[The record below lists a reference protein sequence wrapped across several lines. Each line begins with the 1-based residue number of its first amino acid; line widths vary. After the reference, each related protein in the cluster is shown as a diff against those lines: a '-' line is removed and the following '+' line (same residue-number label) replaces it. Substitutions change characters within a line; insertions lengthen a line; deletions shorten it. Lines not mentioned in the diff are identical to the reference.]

1 MADVKGIREIQALF
15 DGAPARI
22 QKNAASAGTQAVA
35 MGIRKK
41 AEQFA
46 RSHGGGL
53 ARLASKK
60 VIIVKK
66 VAGRI
71 TRQVGWK
78 KPWSALAHLFEF
90 GTAERIQKKTGRRT
104 GRMAPQPHLRSA
116 VADTSVA
123 EAEALFVKGA
133 ARRFMRDMAKQ

>member
-15 DGAPARI
+15 DGAPLRI
-22 QKNAASAGTQAVA
+22 QKNAANSGTQTVA
-35 MGIRKK
+35 TEVRKK

-53 ARLASKK
+53 ARLAAKK

-66 VAGRI
+66 VAGKF

-78 KPWSALAHLFEF
+78 KPWSRLAHLFEF
-90 GTAERIQKKTGRRT
+90 GTAERVQKETGRRT
-104 GRMAPQPHLRSA
+104 GRMAPKPHLRSA
-116 VADTSVA
+116 VADMSVQQV
-123 EAEALFVKGA
+123 EALFVKGA
-133 ARRFMRDMAKQ
+133 ARRFMRDMAKK